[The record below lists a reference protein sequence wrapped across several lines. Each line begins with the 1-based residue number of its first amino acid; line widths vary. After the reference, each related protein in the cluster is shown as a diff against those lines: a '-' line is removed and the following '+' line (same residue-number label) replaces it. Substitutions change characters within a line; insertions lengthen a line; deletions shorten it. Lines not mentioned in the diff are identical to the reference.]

1 MNRLLSRAAGLGL
14 AVATLALL
22 AAFSGWRYRV
32 HSGEEALLRVA
43 FSARPERIEHCREVS
58 EAELAARP
66 AHMRQKIE
74 CAGQSATYRL
84 QVTLDSQ
91 TVAERVLHGGGMRHD
106 RPISLLLE
114 HPVPPGPHRVM
125 VRLVR
130 IEAADT
136 TAVTLIDSTRRARQ
150 PPLPASLELIASPT
164 FNPARVLLVTYDIEQ
179 RRLVLRTQSVEG
191 PDRSREPAPAR
202 GEAP

>member
-1 MNRLLSRAAGLGL
+1 MNRLLSRVAGL
-14 AVATLALL
+14 ALALAALASL

-32 HSGEEALLRVA
+32 QSGELSLLRVA

-66 AHMRQKIE
+66 VHMRQKIE

-84 QVTLDSQ
+84 QVTVDSQ
-91 TVAERVLHGGGMRHD
+91 IVTERILRGGGMRHD

-114 HPVPPGPHRVM
+114 HPVPPGAHRVM
-125 VRLVR
+125 VRLLR

-136 TAVTLIDSTRRARQ
+136 TAVTLTDSTRRSRQ

-164 FNPARVLLVTYDIEQ
+164 FNAARVLLVTYDIEQ

-191 PDRSREPAPAR
+191 PDRSRLPGRAESP
-202 GEAP
+202 

>member
-1 MNRLLSRAAGLGL
+1 MNRLLSRAAGLVL
-14 AVATLALL
+14 ALAALALL

-32 HSGEEALLRVA
+32 HSGELSLLRVA

-66 AHMRQKIE
+66 VHMRQKIE

-84 QVTLDSQ
+84 QVELDSQ
-91 TVAERVLHGGGMRHD
+91 IVTERVLHGGGIRHD

-136 TAVTLIDSTRRARQ
+136 TAVTLTDSTRRSRQ
-150 PPLPASLELIASPT
+150 PPLPVSLELIASPT
-164 FNPARVLLVTYDIEQ
+164 FNPARVLLVSYDIEQ
-179 RRLVLRTQSVEG
+179 RRLVLRTQSIEDAG
-191 PDRSREPAPAR
+191 PSRAPER
-202 GEAP
+202 PETP